1 MQFAVPS
8 KGRAGSCR
16 TQDVLATC
24 VFYVPENEADAYRRC
39 YKKNKIVSVPA
50 EIKGITATRN
60 WILDNTTDKR
70 IVMVDDDVRNQGFV
84 KLYASKVKH
93 RKMNESGWIALCE
106 RLFDITEDMGWKVWG
121 VSTQSAARS
130 VYPFKPILTRSY
142 ITASF
147 MGIVNDGTY
156 IFDESFP
163 VKEDYEIGL
172 RHVRDYGGVLCFR
185 GAYWENSHWGD
196 EGGCKDYRTGTMETK
211 CIKQLIKMYPG
222 QIRRVTRGGSGY
234 SIDLEF

>member
-8 KGRAGSCR
+8 KGRAGACK
-16 TQDVLATC
+16 TQNILKSC
-24 VFYVPENEADAYRRC
+24 VFYVPENEVGI
-39 YKKNKIVSVPA
+39 YKKAYQKQNVVGVPCA
-50 EIKGITATRN
+50 VRGITATRN
-60 WILDNTTDKR
+60 WILKNTDDKR
-70 IVMVDDDVRNQGFV
+70 IVMVDDDVKNQGFV
-84 KLYASKVKH
+84 KLFAEKAKH
-93 RKMNESGWIALCE
+93 KKMTELGWVFLCE
-106 RLFDITEDMGWKVWG
+106 RLFDVAEDLGWKIWG
-121 VSTQSAARS
+121 VSTQSAPRS
-130 VYPFKPILTRSY
+130 VYPYKPILTRSY
-142 ITASF
+142 VTASF
-147 MGIVNDGTY
+147 MGVVNDGSY
-156 IFDESFP
+156 MFDQSFT

-172 RHVRDYGGVLCFR
+172 RHVKEFGGVLCYR